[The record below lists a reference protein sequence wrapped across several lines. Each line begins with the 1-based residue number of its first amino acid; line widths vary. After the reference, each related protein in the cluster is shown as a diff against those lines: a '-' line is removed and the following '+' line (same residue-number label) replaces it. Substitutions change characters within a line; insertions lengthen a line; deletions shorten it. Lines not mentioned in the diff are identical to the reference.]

1 MIGNERI
8 GKDEKVR
15 VNELNSIKNA
25 TTNHLLSY
33 INKEIKSFKKRGRS
47 LSIEK
52 TLQKLQKAI
61 DSNKTEDLLKVLNR
75 SRRVVLGIVVDLQ
88 VAEQAAERMDVRYV
102 VPILDAIL
110 KRIEENP
117 RVLDEVM
124 GDMQSGNHLFP
135 WLHAILY
142 CHCTYT
148 STIPDLKTKFTFFH
162 RLLDTRANTYTRL
175 LKLNG
180 RLALFKEL
188 TSSADLEHNSMSME
202 IEGIEEDI

>member
-75 SRRVVLGIVVDLQ
+75 SRRVVLGIVVDL
-88 VAEQAAERMDVRYV
+88 
-102 VPILDAIL
+102 
-110 KRIEENP
+110 
-117 RVLDEVM
+117 
-124 GDMQSGNHLFP
+124 
-135 WLHAILY
+135 
-142 CHCTYT
+142 
-148 STIPDLKTKFTFFH
+148 
-162 RLLDTRANTYTRL
+162 
-175 LKLNG
+175 
-180 RLALFKEL
+180 
-188 TSSADLEHNSMSME
+188 
-202 IEGIEEDI
+202 